1 MNQSSHSRTGAKNF
15 PKLSLVIPC
24 YNEAERLEKLFGPLS
39 DFVKKWKGPLEVLI
53 IDDGSTDHTVEAI
66 RQQPLFRELESAG
79 KARIISYHPNRGK
92 GYALKTGVME
102 ATGDYI
108 LTLDADMSMK
118 PGQLLRWMEM
128 NGGRLPENEVW
139 IASRELKDSATEGD
153 QSRRLAG
160 NIFNRI
166 VRILTPL
173 DLKDTQCGFKLYP
186 APIAKQ
192 LFTRMKVHGWAHDVE
207 LLYRARLKGIA
218 LREMPIQWF
227 QEPGSKVSV
236 LRDALKMLWQV
247 LMVTI
252 LLKWQFFVTD
262 PLRSLLRKDEKP
274 DTKDGR
280 ASIFR
285 LFYFLSLAFLLFYM
299 PYISKDYGIT
309 GDEDVQYIY
318 GEHLY
323 DYFASGGSNDTA
335 QNCCPD
341 LGANA
346 PQNLHFYGGSFDLL
360 ASTVHHT
367 LGLKGDPFR
376 TRHVLNA
383 LFGFLA
389 LLFAAKLAKM
399 YGGYGAGFL
408 TILLLV
414 LTPRFFGHSM
424 NNPKD
429 IPFAAAYIMSIYFL
443 LKSIRQFPRPRI
455 SSLIGLTLGI
465 ALAISIRIGGLML
478 IGFTGMIGLWEVF
491 ANPELRKNFIHDFKH
506 YLKIILGVSLL
517 GYALGIL
524 FWPYAHLDPIG
535 NPLKALG
542 LMEQF
547 NVGVRVLFEG
557 NYIMSTEVPWYYEP
571 KFMLLTLPLAL
582 MTGLI
587 LLPLAFLQKEYNK
600 RQLLMLLFT
609 VIFPL
614 AYAIYKSSPLYD
626 GMRHFLFVVPILAVL
641 SALSWKALINKMPN
655 RIAKGIVGLLLAV
668 LLFLPLRWMI
678 KYHPM
683 EATYFNEISGGVA
696 KNFGDYE
703 TDYWFNALKPAVDW
717 LEEEELKNRKDTV
730 LIIHNVSYII
740 RHMLQEEGIPAI
752 DRWGRYN
759 NAANWSNR
767 QNNRRW
773 SEWDYAIFTPRFLD
787 TEILKNEWP
796 PHNTVY
802 TVDVEGKAMAAVIK
816 RPSKKDSEGYEALQ
830 SGDYDQAIAS
840 FKEYLKADPD
850 DPVVLYYLGRAY
862 LQAGRYDDAARYL
875 ERSMNLRKI
884 PIDEEQELLLAR
896 ALLQSGQL
904 EKGLA
909 FISERIKKYES
920 RFNSIGRSGVLN
932 EYQRG
937 MAAYQRAQ
945 RSGADENELRKL
957 SNKLSGPSRSVQ
969 EYIGLARK
977 LNSYYAL
984 GANAWQ
990 AQGKPQRAGE
1000 WKKKAGQY
1008 AKLIK

>member
-1 MNQSSHSRTGAKNF
+1 MNQSSHSNAGAKNA
-15 PKLSLVIPC
+15 PKLTLVIPC

-39 DFVKKWKGPLEVLI
+39 DFVRKWKGPLEVLI
-53 IDDGSTDHTVEAI
+53 VDDGSTDQTVEAI
-66 RQQPLFRELESAG
+66 RQHPVFRELEAG
-79 KARIISYHPNRGK
+79 GRARIISYHPNRGK

-128 NGGRLPENEVW
+128 NGGRLPENEIW

-173 DLKDTQCGFKLYP
+173 DVKDTQCGFKLYP
-186 APIAKQ
+186 APVAKR
-192 LFTRMKVHGWAHDVE
+192 LFSRMKVHGWAHDVE
-207 LLYRARLKGIA
+207 LLYRARLANIA
-218 LREMPIQWF
+218 VREMPIHWF

-236 LRDALKMLWQV
+236 VRDALKMLMQV
-247 LMVTI
+247 LMVTL
-252 LLKWQFFVTD
+252 LLKWQFFVSD
-262 PLRSLLRKDEKP
+262 PLQSLFRKDDKLGSGA
-274 DTKDGR
+274 GR
-280 ASIFR
+280 ASVFR
-285 LFYFLSLAFLLFYM
+285 LLYFLSLAFLLFYM

-309 GDEDVQYIY
+309 GDEDVQYVY

-360 ASTVHHT
+360 ASAVHHT

-408 TILLLV
+408 AILLLV

-478 IGFTGMIGLWEVF
+478 IGFTGLLGLWEVF
-491 ANPELRKNFIHDFKH
+491 ANPQLRRHFARDFKH

-517 GYALGIL
+517 GYMLGIL

-582 MTGLI
+582 MAGLI
-587 LLPLAFLQKEYNK
+587 LLPLAFLHKAYNK
-600 RQLLMLLFT
+600 RHLLMLLFT

-626 GMRHFLFVVPILAVL
+626 GMRHFLFIVPILAVL
-641 SALSWKALINKMPN
+641 SALSWKALINRMPG
-655 RIAKGIVGLLLAV
+655 RIAKGVVGLLLAV

-678 KYHPM
+678 QYHPM

-696 KNFGDYE
+696 KNFGEYE

-717 LEEEELKNRKDTV
+717 LEEEELKERKDTV
-730 LIIHNVSYII
+730 RIVHNVSYII
-740 RHMLQEEGIPAI
+740 RHMMKERGIPAI

-759 NAANWSNR
+759 NAGNWSNR
-767 QNNRRW
+767 QKNRRW
-773 SEWDYAIFTPRFLD
+773 SDWDYAIFTPRFLD
-787 TEILKNEWP
+787 KDILNKEWP

-830 SGDYDQAIAS
+830 AGDYEGAISA
-840 FKEYLKADPD
+840 FEEYLKADPD
-850 DPVVLYYLGRAY
+850 DPVVLYYLGRTF
-862 LQAGRYDDAARYL
+862 LQAGRYDEAARYL
-875 ERSMNLRKI
+875 ERSMELREI

-904 EKGLA
+904 QKGLA
-909 FISERIKKYES
+909 FIRGRIAEYES
-920 RFNSIGRSGVLN
+920 RFNAIGRSGVLN
-932 EYQRG
+932 EYQRL

-945 RSGADENELRKL
+945 RSGAGEDELRKL

-969 EYIGLARK
+969 EYIGLARR
-977 LNSYYAL
+977 LNAFYSL

-990 AQGKPQRAGE
+990 AQGKAQKAEE

-1008 AKLIK
+1008 AKLLK

>member
-1 MNQSSHSRTGAKNF
+1 MKQSNQSQKGGTSF

-24 YNEAERLEKLFGPLS
+24 YNEAERLEKLFVPLAG
-39 DFVKKWKGPLEVLI
+39 FEKKWKGELEVLI
-53 IDDGSTDHTVEAI
+53 VDDGSTDGTEEAI
-66 RQQPLFRELESAG
+66 RQHPVFRELEAAG
-79 KARIISYHPNRGK
+79 RARLITYRPNRGK
-92 GYALKTGVME
+92 GFALKTGVME

-128 NGGRLPENEVW
+128 NGGRLPENEIW
-139 IASRELKDSATEGD
+139 IASRELKDSSTEGD

-173 DLKDTQCGFKLYP
+173 DVKDTQCGFKLYP
-186 APIAKQ
+186 AAVAKR
-192 LFTRMKVHGWAHDVE
+192 LFSRMKVHGWAHDVE
-207 LLYRARLKGIA
+207 LLYRARLEGIPE
-218 LREMPIQWF
+218 REMPIQWF

-236 LRDALKMLWQV
+236 VRDALKMLMQV
-247 LMVTI
+247 LMVTL
-252 LLKWQFFVTD
+252 LLKWQFFISD
-262 PLRSLLRKDEKP
+262 PVRSIFGKNDNISGGG
-274 DTKDGR
+274 DR
-280 ASIFR
+280 ASVFR
-285 LFYFLSLAFLLFYM
+285 LLYFLSLAFLLFYM

-309 GDEDVQYIY
+309 GDEDVQYVY

-376 TRHVLNA
+376 TRHFLNA

-399 YGGYGAGFL
+399 YGGYTAGFL
-408 TILLLV
+408 AILLLV

-429 IPFAAAYIMSIYFL
+429 IPFAAAYIVSIYFL

-478 IGFTGMIGLWEVF
+478 IGFTGLLGLWEVF
-491 ANPELRKNFIHDFKH
+491 ANPELRKHFSRDFKH
-506 YLKIILGVSLL
+506 YLKIVLGVSLL

-524 FWPYAHLDPIG
+524 FWPYAHLDPIN
-535 NPLKALG
+535 NPMKALG

-557 NYIMSTEVPWYYEP
+557 KYIMSTEVPWYYEP

-582 MTGLI
+582 MAGLI
-587 LLPLAFLQKEYNK
+587 LLPFAFLHKSYNK
-600 RQLLMLLFT
+600 RHLLMLLFT

-641 SALSWKALINKMPN
+641 SALSWKALICKVPG
-655 RIAKGIVGLLLAV
+655 RAGKGAVALLLAV

-683 EATYFNEISGGVA
+683 EATYFNEISGGVE

-717 LEEEELKNRKDTV
+717 LVDEELKERSDTV
-730 LIIHNVSYII
+730 LIIHNVSYIV
-740 RHMLQEEGIPAI
+740 RHMMKERGIPAI

-767 QNNRRW
+767 KKNRRW
-773 SEWDYAIFTPRFLD
+773 SDWDYAIFTPRFLD
-787 TEILKNEWP
+787 TEILKEEWP

-802 TVDVEGKAMAAVIK
+802 TVDVEGKAMAAVIR

-830 SGDYDQAIAS
+830 AGDYERAIAA
-840 FKEYLKADPD
+840 FEKYLEADPD
-850 DPVVLYYLGRAY
+850 DPVVLYYLGRAC
-862 LQAGRYDDAARYL
+862 LQAGRYRDAARYL
-875 ERSMNLRKI
+875 ERSMELRKI
-884 PIDEEQELLLAR
+884 PIDEEQEILLAQ
-896 ALLQSGQL
+896 ALLQGGQVQ
-904 EKGLA
+904 KGLD
-909 FISERIKKYES
+909 FIRKRIGEYEA
-920 RFNSIGRSGVLN
+920 RFNAIGRSGVLN
-932 EYQRG
+932 EYQRL
-937 MAAYQRAQ
+937 MAAYQRARQ
-945 RSGADENELRKL
+945 SGADEDALRKL

-969 EYIGLARK
+969 EYIGLARR
-977 LNSYYAL
+977 LNAFYTL

-990 AQGKPQRAGE
+990 SQGNMQKAEE

-1008 AKLIK
+1008 AKLLK